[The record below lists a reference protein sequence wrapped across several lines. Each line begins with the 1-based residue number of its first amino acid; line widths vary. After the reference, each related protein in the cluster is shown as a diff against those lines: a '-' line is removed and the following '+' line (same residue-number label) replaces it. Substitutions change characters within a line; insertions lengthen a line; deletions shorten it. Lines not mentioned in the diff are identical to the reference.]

1 MRAYTCERCPI
12 LYKGK
17 TMPAAP
23 GKWTTRIARATM
35 VVALLVLL
43 AGPVTKFGLL
53 PWQAGL
59 GIFALAA
66 LLAGIGGL
74 FSVVSLLRRRGGL
87 VAMIAAAAGIAAFAV
102 LMATV
107 VAARAVPPINDIT
120 TDPVNPPAF
129 VAITTA
135 TRGADAAPLG
145 YDPGFA
151 AQQTAAYPEVRPL
164 LVESPPAEVFP
175 RMLAAAKAMDWEI
188 VSTDQAT
195 GRIEATAT
203 VPWWGFKD
211 DIVVVMSPNG
221 NGTRVDVRSKS
232 RVGKSDLG
240 VNAARIQ
247 EYLGRIGG

>member
-1 MRAYTCERCPI
+1 
-12 LYKGK
+12 
-17 TMPAAP
+17 
-23 GKWTTRIARATM
+23 M

-43 AGPVTKFGLL
+43 AGPATKFGLL

-74 FSVVSLLRRRGGL
+74 ISLVALLRRRGGL
-87 VAMIAAAAGIAAFAV
+87 VAVIAAAAGIAAFAV

-107 VAARAVPPINDIT
+107 VAGRSVPPINDIT
-120 TDPVNPPAF
+120 TDPANPPAF
-129 VAITTA
+129 VAITA
-135 TRGADAAPLG
+135 AMRGADAAPLG

-151 AQQTAAYPEVRPL
+151 AQQTAAYPDVRPL
-164 LVESPPAEVFP
+164 MVESPPDEVFP
-175 RMLAAAKAMDWEI
+175 RMLAAAEAMDWAI
-188 VSTDQAT
+188 VSSDQAS

-247 EYLGRIGG
+247 EYLGRIAG

>member
-1 MRAYTCERCPI
+1 M
-12 LYKGK
+12 
-17 TMPAAP
+17 
-23 GKWTTRIARATM
+23 ARATM

-43 AGPVTKFGLL
+43 AGPATKFGLL

-87 VAMIAAAAGIAAFAV
+87 VTVIAAAAGIAAFAV
-102 LMATV
+102 LMTTV

-120 TDPVNPPAF
+120 TDPANPPAF
-129 VAITTA
+129 VTITTA
-135 TRGADAAPLG
+135 TRGADAAPLS

-164 LVESPPAEVFP
+164 IVESPPAEVFP
-175 RMLAAAKAMDWEI
+175 TMLAAAKAMGWEI
-188 VSTDQAT
+188 VASDPAA
-195 GRIEATAT
+195 GRVEATAT

-221 NGTRVDVRSKS
+221 GGTRVDVRSKS

-240 VNAARIQ
+240 VNAERIQ
-247 EYLGRIGG
+247 EYLGRIGR

>member
-1 MRAYTCERCPI
+1 
-12 LYKGK
+12 
-17 TMPAAP
+17 MPTAP
-23 GKWTTRIARATM
+23 GRWTTRISRGTM

-43 AGPVTKFGLL
+43 AGPATKFGLL

-74 FSVVSLLRRRGGL
+74 ISLVALLRRRGGL
-87 VAMIAAAAGIAAFAV
+87 VAVIAAAAGIAAFAV

-107 VAARAVPPINDIT
+107 VAGRSVPPINDIT
-120 TDPVNPPAF
+120 TDPANPPAF
-129 VAITTA
+129 VAITA
-135 TRGADAAPLG
+135 AMRGADAAPLG

-151 AQQTAAYPEVRPL
+151 AQQTAAYPDVRPL
-164 LVESPPAEVFP
+164 MVESPPDEVFP
-175 RMLAAAKAMDWEI
+175 RMLAAAEAMDWAI
-188 VSTDQAT
+188 VSSDQAS

-247 EYLGRIGG
+247 EYLGRIAG

>member
-1 MRAYTCERCPI
+1 M
-12 LYKGK
+12 
-17 TMPAAP
+17 
-23 GKWTTRIARATM
+23 ARATM

-43 AGPVTKFGLL
+43 AGPATKFGLL

-74 FSVVSLLRRRGGL
+74 FSVVSLLRRRGGR
-87 VAMIAAAAGIAAFAV
+87 VTVIAAVAGIAAFAV

-107 VAARAVPPINDIT
+107 VAGRAVPPINDIT
-120 TDPVNPPAF
+120 TDFANPPAF
-129 VAITTA
+129 VTITAA
-135 TRGADAAPLG
+135 TRGADAAPLS

-151 AQQTAAYPEVRPL
+151 AQQAAAYPEVRPL
-164 LVESPPAEVFP
+164 IVASPPDEIFP
-175 RMLAAAKAMDWEI
+175 KMLAAAKAMGWEI
-188 VSTDQAT
+188 ASSDPAS

-211 DIVVVMSPNG
+211 DIVVVTSPNG
-221 NGTRVDVRSKS
+221 GGTRVDVRSKS

-240 VNAARIQ
+240 VNAERIQ

>member
-1 MRAYTCERCPI
+1 
-12 LYKGK
+12 
-17 TMPAAP
+17 
-23 GKWTTRIARATM
+23 M

-43 AGPVTKFGLL
+43 AGPATKFGLL

-74 FSVVSLLRRRGGL
+74 ISVVSLLRRRGGL

-102 LMATV
+102 PMASV
-107 VAARAVPPINDIT
+107 VTGRGVPPINDIT

-129 VAITTA
+129 VTITTA
-135 TRGADAAPLG
+135 MRGADAAPLG

-164 LVESPPAEVFP
+164 IVESPPAEVFP
-175 RMLAAAKAMDWEI
+175 KMLAAARAMDWAI
-188 VSTDQAT
+188 VSSDQAS

-211 DIVVVMSPNG
+211 DIVVVMSPDG
-221 NGTRVDVRSKS
+221 IGTRVDVRSKS
-232 RVGKSDLG
+232 RVGRSDLG
-240 VNAARIQ
+240 VNASRIQ
-247 EYLGRIGG
+247 EYLGKVGG

>member
-1 MRAYTCERCPI
+1 
-12 LYKGK
+12 
-17 TMPAAP
+17 MPAAP

-188 VSTDQAT
+188 VSSDQAS

>member
-1 MRAYTCERCPI
+1 
-12 LYKGK
+12 
-17 TMPAAP
+17 
-23 GKWTTRIARATM
+23 M

-43 AGPVTKFGLL
+43 AGPATKFGFL

-59 GIFALAA
+59 GIFAVAA
-66 LLAGIGGL
+66 LLAGSGGL

-87 VAMIAAAAGIAAFAV
+87 VTVIAAAAGIAAFAV

-120 TDPVNPPAF
+120 TDPANPPMF
-129 VAITTA
+129 VTITAA

-145 YDPGFA
+145 YDPAFA
-151 AQQTAAYPEVRPL
+151 AQQTAAYPGVRPL
-164 LVESPPAEVFP
+164 IVALPPAEVFP
-175 RMLAAAKAMDWEI
+175 RMLAAAKAMDWAI
-188 VSTDQAT
+188 ISSDQAS

-221 NGTRVDVRSKS
+221 IGTRVDVRSKS

-240 VNAARIQ
+240 VNAERIQ
-247 EYLGRIGG
+247 DYLGKIGG

>member
-1 MRAYTCERCPI
+1 
-12 LYKGK
+12 
-17 TMPAAP
+17 MPTAP
-23 GKWTTRIARATM
+23 GKWTGRIARATM

-43 AGPVTKFGLL
+43 AGPATKFGFL

-74 FSVVSLLRRRGGL
+74 ISLVALLRRRGGL

-107 VAARAVPPINDIT
+107 VAGRSVPPINDIT
-120 TDPVNPPAF
+120 TDPANPPAF
-129 VAITTA
+129 VAITAA
-135 TRGADAAPLG
+135 TRGADAAPLD
-145 YDPGFA
+145 YDPAFS
-151 AQQTAAYPEVRPL
+151 AQQTAAYPDVRPL
-164 LVESPPAEVFP
+164 MVESPPDEVFP
-175 RMLAAAKAMDWEI
+175 RMLAAAEAMDWAI
-188 VSTDQAT
+188 VSSDQAS

-211 DIVVVMSPNG
+211 DIVVVMSPSG

-247 EYLGRIGG
+247 EYLGRIAG

>member
-1 MRAYTCERCPI
+1 M
-12 LYKGK
+12 
-17 TMPAAP
+17 
-23 GKWTTRIARATM
+23 ARATM

-43 AGPVTKFGLL
+43 AGPATKFGLL

-87 VAMIAAAAGIAAFAV
+87 VTVIAAAAGIAAFAV
-102 LMATV
+102 LMTTV

-120 TDPVNPPAF
+120 TDPANPPAF
-129 VAITTA
+129 VTITTA
-135 TRGADAAPLG
+135 TRGADAAPLS

-164 LVESPPAEVFP
+164 IVESPPAEVFP
-175 RMLAAAKAMDWEI
+175 TMLAAAKAMGWEI
-188 VSTDQAT
+188 VSSDPAA

-221 NGTRVDVRSKS
+221 GGTRVDVRSKS

-240 VNAARIQ
+240 VNAERIQ

>member
-1 MRAYTCERCPI
+1 MRAYTFERCPI
-12 LYKGK
+12 LHKGNI
-17 TMPAAP
+17 MPTAP

-43 AGPVTKFGLL
+43 AGPATKFGLL

-74 FSVVSLLRRRGGL
+74 FSVISLLRRRGGL

-129 VAITTA
+129 ATITTA
-135 TRGADAAPLG
+135 MRGADAAPLG

-188 VSTDQAT
+188 VSSDQAS

-247 EYLGRIGG
+247 EYLGRIDR

>member
-1 MRAYTCERCPI
+1 
-12 LYKGK
+12 
-17 TMPAAP
+17 MPTAP
-23 GKWTTRIARATM
+23 GKWTGRIARATM

-43 AGPVTKFGLL
+43 AGPATKFGLL

-74 FSVVSLLRRRGGL
+74 ISLVALLRRRGGL

-107 VAARAVPPINDIT
+107 VAGRSVPPINDIT
-120 TDPVNPPAF
+120 TDPANPPAF
-129 VAITTA
+129 VAITAA

-145 YDPGFA
+145 YDPAFA
-151 AQQTAAYPEVRPL
+151 AQQTAAYPDVRPL
-164 LVESPPAEVFP
+164 MVESPPDEVFP
-175 RMLAAAKAMDWEI
+175 RMLAAAEAMGWAI
-188 VSTDQAT
+188 VSSDQAS

-211 DIVVVMSPNG
+211 DIVVVMSPSG

-247 EYLGRIGG
+247 EYLGRIAG

>member
-1 MRAYTCERCPI
+1 
-12 LYKGK
+12 
-17 TMPAAP
+17 
-23 GKWTTRIARATM
+23 M
-35 VVALLVLL
+35 VVALLVLF
-43 AGPVTKFGLL
+43 AGPATKFGFL

-74 FSVVSLLRRRGGL
+74 VSLVALLRRRGGL
-87 VAMIAAAAGIAAFAV
+87 VAVIAAVAGVAAFAV

-107 VAARAVPPINDIT
+107 VAGRSVPPINDIT
-120 TDPVNPPAF
+120 TDPADPPAF
-129 VAITTA
+129 VAITAA
-135 TRGADAAPLG
+135 TRGADAAPLS
-145 YDPGFA
+145 YDPAFA
-151 AQQTAAYPEVRPL
+151 AQQTAAYPDLRPL
-164 LVESPPAEVFP
+164 IVESPPDEVFP
-175 RMLAAAKAMDWEI
+175 MMLAAAEAMDWAI
-188 VSTDQAT
+188 VSSDQAS

-211 DIVVVMSPNG
+211 DIVVVMSPSG

-247 EYLGRIGG
+247 EYLGRIAG

>member
-1 MRAYTCERCPI
+1 M
-12 LYKGK
+12 
-17 TMPAAP
+17 
-23 GKWTTRIARATM
+23 ARATM

-43 AGPVTKFGLL
+43 AGPATKFGLL

-87 VAMIAAAAGIAAFAV
+87 VTVIAAAAGIAAFAV
-102 LMATV
+102 LMTTV

-120 TDPVNPPAF
+120 TDPANPPAF
-129 VAITTA
+129 VTITTA
-135 TRGADAAPLG
+135 TRGADAAPLS

-164 LVESPPAEVFP
+164 IVESPPAEVFP
-175 RMLAAAKAMDWEI
+175 TMLAAAKAMGWEI
-188 VSTDQAT
+188 VASDPAA
-195 GRIEATAT
+195 GRVEATAT

-221 NGTRVDVRSKS
+221 GGTRVDVRSKS

-240 VNAARIQ
+240 VNAERIQ

>member
-1 MRAYTCERCPI
+1 
-12 LYKGK
+12 
-17 TMPAAP
+17 MPTAP
-23 GKWTTRIARATM
+23 RKWTTRIARATM

-43 AGPVTKFGLL
+43 AGPATKFGLL

-74 FSVVSLLRRRGGL
+74 ISVVALLRRRGGL
-87 VAMIAAAAGIAAFAV
+87 VAVIAAVAGVAAFAV

-107 VAARAVPPINDIT
+107 VAGRSVPPINDIT
-120 TDPVNPPAF
+120 TDPANPPAF
-129 VAITTA
+129 VAITAA
-135 TRGADAAPLG
+135 TRGADAAPLS
-145 YDPGFA
+145 YDPAFA
-151 AQQTAAYPEVRPL
+151 AQQTAAYPDLRPL
-164 LVESPPAEVFP
+164 MVESPPDEVFP
-175 RMLAAAKAMDWEI
+175 RMLAAAEAMDWAI
-188 VSTDQAT
+188 VSSDQAS

-211 DIVVVMSPNG
+211 DIVVVMSPSG

-247 EYLGRIGG
+247 EYLGRIAG

>member
-1 MRAYTCERCPI
+1 MAT
-12 LYKGK
+12 
-17 TMPAAP
+17 AP

-43 AGPVTKFGLL
+43 AGPATKFGLL

-66 LLAGIGGL
+66 LLAGSGGL

-87 VAMIAAAAGIAAFAV
+87 ATVIAAAAGIAAFAV

-129 VAITTA
+129 STITAA

-151 AQQTAAYPEVRPL
+151 AQQASAYPEVRPL
-164 LVESPPAEVFP
+164 IVESPPAEVFP
-175 RMLAAAKAMDWEI
+175 KMLAAARAMDWEI
-188 VSTDQAT
+188 VSSDPTS

-221 NGTRVDVRSKS
+221 GGTRVDVRSKS

-240 VNAARIQ
+240 VNAERIQ